1 MDGHTMV
8 YTKRVGWLVLA
19 AILVVSA
26 GLATTG
32 TATAASITW
41 DSVFEVFTDGDI
53 DLSGAVISAINGGP
67 VGAADIDVNIGGTV
81 VTFVSPD
88 PPLLTNTDLGAGG
101 IPEVASTGNAE
112 LDEVFESH
120 AYIVGD
126 PPAEP
131 TLFTLGGLTLGQDY
145 QVQIIAAADGRDCC
159 LDRTQT
165 FRDTADGL
173 GNVSDP
179 LARSSDLTGSGERRA
194 NSVIGTFTADATEQ
208 GVWIMGDTDPGM
220 SAYVLT
226 TPVPEPSTL
235 VLLSL
240 AAVVGLLW
248 RRVRM

>member
-1 MDGHTMV
+1 MNVQLMV
-8 YTKRVGWLVLA
+8 NVKRVGGLVLA
-19 AILVVSA
+19 AVVIA
-26 GLATTG
+26 GLVTTG
-32 TATAASITW
+32 TATAAPIDW
-41 DSVFEVFTDGDI
+41 GSVFEVFTADDI
-53 DLSGAVISAINGGP
+53 DVSGTVVSAINGGP
-67 VGAADIDVNIGGTV
+67 VDAADIDVTIGGTV
-81 VTFVSPD
+81 VTFVSPN
-88 PPLLTNTDLGAGG
+88 PSLLPSANFGAGG

-120 AYIVGD
+120 VWVSGA

-145 QVQIIAAADGRDCC
+145 QVQIIAAVDGRDCC
-159 LDRTQT
+159 WERTQT
-165 FRDTADGL
+165 FQDTADGL
-173 GNVSDP
+173 GNISAP
-179 LARSSDLTGSGERRA
+179 LARSSDLTASGERRA